1 MMSTLLLMTL
11 QTTSAQ
17 AAGQYYNCANP
28 TGCKLVSS
36 KYFTSS
42 HTDTK
47 YPVVMAHG
55 LVGFTKMFGVLDY
68 FNGIPSELMKG
79 GSEVYTTKTSAVN
92 NSEVRGEQLLQQVKT
107 ITAISGDPKV
117 NLFGHSQGGID
128 IRYVAGVGVE
138 I

>member
-1 MMSTLLLMTL
+1 MTLKDRLRAPLTPRALLPSLGAAGSIAAGVLLMTL

-55 LVGFTKMFGVLDY
+55 LGGWTKLFGVLDY
-68 FNGIPSELMKG
+68 FYGIPETLMAG
-79 GSEVYTTKTSAVN
+79 GSEVYSTKTSAVN
-92 NSEVRGEQLLQQVKT
+92 NSEVRGE
-107 ITAISGDPKV
+107 
-117 NLFGHSQGGID
+117 
-128 IRYVAGVGVE
+128 
-138 I
+138 

>member
-1 MMSTLLLMTL
+1 MTLKSRLRAAIMPSAFLPSLGAIAAGVLLMTL

-55 LVGFTKMFGVLDY
+55 L
-68 FNGIPSELMKG
+68 G
-79 GSEVYTTKTSAVN
+79 G
-92 NSEVRGEQLLQQVKT
+92 
-107 ITAISGDPKV
+107 
-117 NLFGHSQGGID
+117 
-128 IRYVAGVGVE
+128 
-138 I
+138 